1 MKIGDLYE
9 HRSVFGPQG
18 NDLPDEFEVVG
29 ITAKQIHVVQVGADR
44 ENPSRFDKQTFDKEF
59 KPLVRR
65 GRKPRVA
72 RASRKPRAARK

>member
-18 NDLPDEFEVVG
+18 NDLPDEFEIVALTKTHV
-29 ITAKQIHVVQVGADR
+29 HVVQTGADQTL
-44 ENPSRFDKQTFDKEF
+44 PSQFDNATFKAEF
-59 KPLVRR
+59 KPIVRG

-72 RASRKPRAARK
+72 RAARKPRAARK